1 VRHGDKEFCRRRTR
15 GDKAAAGKLVNTL
28 RGDKTVAGKLVNTS
42 VNTSAAPREAKVV
55 DDVPPSLGDGKDMGK
70 LRIEDG
76 MNVCS
81 CSLSCVG
88 PRLHYR
94 LLTLCP
100 APTDPVGQSWPL
112 GTGSVGR
119 ALQVGLP
126 VIRSADVGEGY
137 LPYVVEGYLPYV
149 VAGYLPYVVADAP
162 MNPCAFLAF
171 TCVCVCRDVYIQD
184 TPCSVRACM
193 CTCT

>member
-1 VRHGDKEFCRRRTR
+1 MRHGDKEFCRRRTR

-88 PRLHYR
+88 GSLSSCLRSCSCSGSILFADRLVNDGAEEESEDVCSEVEVQVAPAHISSLISSA
-94 LLTLCP
+94 LLYL
-100 APTDPVGQSWPL
+100 QS
-112 GTGSVGR
+112 
-119 ALQVGLP
+119 
-126 VIRSADVGEGY
+126 RSSHISHDSFVPFA
-137 LPYVVEGYLPYV
+137 
-149 VAGYLPYVVADAP
+149 
-162 MNPCAFLAF
+162 
-171 TCVCVCRDVYIQD
+171 
-184 TPCSVRACM
+184 S
-193 CTCT
+193 